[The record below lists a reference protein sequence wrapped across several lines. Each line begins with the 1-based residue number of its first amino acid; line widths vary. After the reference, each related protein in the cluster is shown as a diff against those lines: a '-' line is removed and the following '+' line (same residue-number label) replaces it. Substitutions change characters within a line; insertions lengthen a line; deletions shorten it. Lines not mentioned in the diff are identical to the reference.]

1 MENTPLRPAAG
12 DTNMVRTLVI
22 TVDRDND
29 LGVKAGIRGPVI
41 GRKATLTAALRLGIA
56 DPEESDTNAILG
68 ALHHH
73 DRLNERTEGDDEV
86 EIAILTGDV
95 RVGPRSDR
103 AIASQLD
110 EVIQEFQPDTAV
122 LITDGADD
130 EASLP
135 IITSRVR
142 VDHVE
147 KIIVR
152 QSKGIE
158 STYYYIAKAIEDP
171 RWRAKLLVPVAL
183 FLIIFGLGLILPNG
197 AVLIGAMPLI
207 IGIWILAKGLGW
219 EQQLERLMI
228 DMRESATG
236 GIWSSLLWGLSIVS
250 VLFSILTF
258 YSVFYGTTAEL
269 NTYVLDAFSRIDNFN
284 IDAVN
289 RNIAVWVIA
298 IDQALTWILVATFS
312 FVLSLGVLRWKE
324 GSFTGQSMSLIGLGA
339 VIYAVSKAVIE
350 VTLAELGGGDF
361 QLDAGNV
368 YETWVFPIFA
378 IILYYL
384 LRTAIESLSADA
396 EDDGGNRYWG
406 I

>member
-1 MENTPLRPAAG
+1 
-12 DTNMVRTLVI
+12 MVRTLVL

-68 ALHHH
+68 ALNHH
-73 DRLNERTEGDDEV
+73 DKLVENAQGDDEIQ
-86 EIAILTGDV
+86 IALLTGDV

-103 AIASQLD
+103 AIAMQLD
-110 EVIQEFQPDTAV
+110 EVIQEFQPDSAI

-147 KIIVR
+147 KVIVR

-158 STYYYIAKAIEDP
+158 STYYYIAKAIDDP
-171 RWRAKLLVPVAL
+171 RWRAKLLVPVAV
-183 FLIIFGLGLILPNG
+183 FLMILGLGLIIPGGG
-197 AVLIGAMPLI
+197 ALIGAMPLF
-207 IGIWILAKGLGW
+207 IGIWVLAKGLGW

-250 VLFSILTF
+250 VLLSILTA
-258 YSVFYGTTAEL
+258 YQVFSATNIEIDG
-269 NTYVLDAFSRIDNFN
+269 YVAWLGSEFN
-284 IDAVN
+284 VDAVN
-289 RNIAVWVIA
+289 RDIAVWAIA
-298 IDQALTWILVATFS
+298 INEALTWIVVSAFS
-312 FVLSLGVLRWKE
+312 FALSLGVLRWKE
-324 GSFTGQSMSLIGLGA
+324 GNFTGRSVLLLSLGMVVYFFAKASLVVILTEMGGSDFNLDYQS
-339 VIYAVSKAVIE
+339 VS
-350 VTLAELGGGDF
+350 D
-361 QLDAGNV
+361 
-368 YETWVFPIFA
+368 TWGMPVFA
-378 IILYYL
+378 IIAYYL
-384 LRTAIESLSADA
+384 LRTAVQSVT
-396 EDDGGNRYWG
+396 EDEGITGENRFWG
-406 I
+406 V

>member
-1 MENTPLRPAAG
+1 
-12 DTNMVRTLVI
+12 MVRTLVLTI
-22 TVDRDND
+22 DRDND

-73 DRLNERTEGDDEV
+73 DRLNERSEAGDAVEV
-86 EIAILTGDV
+86 AILTGDV

-122 LITDGADD
+122 LVTDGADD

-152 QSKGIE
+152 QSRGIE

-171 RWRAKLLVPVAL
+171 RWRAKLLVPIAL
-183 FLIIFGLGLILPNG
+183 FLMILGLGLILPGGG
-197 AVLIGAMPLI
+197 ALIGAMPLI
-207 IGIWILAKGLGW
+207 MGIWILAKGLGW
-219 EQQLERLMI
+219 EHQLERLMI

-250 VLFSILTF
+250 FLLAILTA
-258 YSVFYGTTAEL
+258 YQVFYGSPADLEG
-269 NTYVLDAFSRIDNFN
+269 YVVETFSGIESFELDAISRD
-284 IDAVN
+284 V
-289 RNIAVWVIA
+289 AVWVIA
-298 IDQALTWILVATFS
+298 FDQALTWILVATFS
-312 FVLSLGVLRWKE
+312 FILSLGVLRWKE
-324 GSFTGQSMSLIGLGA
+324 GTFTGQSMVIIAFGA
-339 VIYAVSKAVIE
+339 VVYSISKAVIE
-350 VTLAELGGGDF
+350 VVLAELGGGDYALEF
-361 QLDAGNV
+361 TTV
-368 YETWVFPIFA
+368 SETWGFPIF
-378 IILYYL
+378 ILLAYYV
-384 LRTAIESLSADA
+384 LRTAVESVTSEAG
-396 EDDGGNRYWG
+396 DDGSNRFWG

>member
-1 MENTPLRPAAG
+1 
-12 DTNMVRTLVI
+12 MVRTLVL

-73 DRLNERTEGDDEV
+73 DRLVENAQGNDEI
-86 EIAILTGDV
+86 EIALLTGDV

-103 AIASQLD
+103 AVAMQLD
-110 EVIQEFQPDTAV
+110 EVIQEFQPDSAV

-147 KIIVR
+147 KVIVR
-152 QSKGIE
+152 QSRGIE
-158 STYYYIAKAIEDP
+158 STYYYVAKAIDDP
-171 RWRAKLLVPVAL
+171 RWRAKLLVPVAV
-183 FLIIFGLGLILPNG
+183 FLMIIGLGLIIPGGG
-197 AVLIGAMPLI
+197 ALIGAMPLF
-207 IGIWILAKGLGW
+207 IGIWLLAKGLGW

-250 VLFSILTF
+250 VLLAVLTAYQVFSATSNEIDGYVAWLAPYEF
-258 YSVFYGTTAEL
+258 SV
-269 NTYVLDAFSRIDNFN
+269 DS
-284 IDAVN
+284 VN
-289 RNIAVWVIA
+289 RDIAVWAIA
-298 IDQALTWILVATFS
+298 INEALTWIVVSAFS
-312 FVLSLGVLRWKE
+312 FALSLGVLRWKE
-324 GSFTGQSMSLIGLGA
+324 GSFTGRSVLLLGLGGVVYPFA
-339 VIYAVSKAVIE
+339 KAALVVVLVEMGGSDFSLDYQSVS
-350 VTLAELGGGDF
+350 D
-361 QLDAGNV
+361 
-368 YETWVFPIFA
+368 TWGMPVFA

-384 LRTAIESLSADA
+384 LRTAVQSVSDIEGVG
-396 EDDGGNRYWG
+396 EENKFWG
-406 I
+406 V

>member
-1 MENTPLRPAAG
+1 
-12 DTNMVRTLVI
+12 VRTLVL

-41 GRKATLTAALRLGIA
+41 GRKATLTAALKLGIA

-68 ALHHH
+68 ALNHH
-73 DRLNERTEGDDEV
+73 DKLVENAQGDDEIQ
-86 EIAILTGDV
+86 IALLTGDV

-103 AIASQLD
+103 AIAMQLD
-110 EVIQEFQPDTAV
+110 EVIQEFQPDSAV

-147 KIIVR
+147 KVIVR

-158 STYYYIAKAIEDP
+158 STYYYVAKAIDDP
-171 RWRAKLLVPVAL
+171 RWRAKLLVPVAI
-183 FLIIFGLGLILPNG
+183 FLMILGLGLIIPGGG
-197 AVLIGAMPLI
+197 ALIGAMPLF
-207 IGIWILAKGLGW
+207 IGIWVLAKGLGW

-250 VLFSILTF
+250 VLLAVLTAYQVFSATSNEIDGYVAWLAPYEF
-258 YSVFYGTTAEL
+258 SV
-269 NTYVLDAFSRIDNFN
+269 DS
-284 IDAVN
+284 VN
-289 RNIAVWVIA
+289 RDIAVWAIA
-298 IDQALTWILVATFS
+298 INEALTWIVVSAFS
-312 FVLSLGVLRWKE
+312 FALSLGVLRWKE
-324 GSFTGQSMSLIGLGA
+324 GSFTGRSVLLLGLGGVVYTFA
-339 VIYAVSKAVIE
+339 KAALVVVLVEMGGSDFSLDYQSVS
-350 VTLAELGGGDF
+350 D
-361 QLDAGNV
+361 
-368 YETWVFPIFA
+368 TWGMPVFA

-384 LRTAIESLSADA
+384 LRTAVQSVSDVEGVGD
-396 EDDGGNRYWG
+396 ENRFWG
-406 I
+406 V